1 MYPQIIRFM
10 SLIANLGQLVAPK
23 DNAVL
28 EVHRIWNI
36 FSRLSYLGIDLKNLE
51 TSDPLGAL

>member
-1 MYPQIIRFM
+1 MRFM
-10 SLIANLGQLVAPK
+10 SLIANLGQLVTPK
-23 DNAVL
+23 DNAIL